1 MFKVLLQLDEERI
14 QKDNQFNLS
23 DIYKYIDT
31 SFKESNCYLLEQDNN
46 KYIYSTEQ
54 SNQALS
60 NLFIPSFEIKTMPWF
75 KYMDKFFLVH
85 NEYSKDEWVYE
96 DMTKDWEEQLEDEED
111 DEES

>member
-14 QKDNQFNLS
+14 KKDNQFNLS
-23 DIYKYIDT
+23 DIYKYIDS

-46 KYIYSTEQ
+46 IYIYSTEQ

-60 NLFIPSFEIKTMPWF
+60 NLLIPSFEIKTKPWF

-85 NEYSKDEWVYE
+85 NEYSQDEWEYE
-96 DMTKDWEEQLEDEED
+96 DMTKDWK
-111 DEES
+111 SN